1 MNRLLK
7 ITITA
12 VVLAT
17 FSLDTM
23 AADTPAASHN
33 KIEQRAGK
41 STGAPGS
48 SSDTTLQ
55 QRIEMRK
62 KTKAHWRDPPTG
74 DRASRLK
81 AKRERLEQNTGQ
93 TAPAKKEPTDTLK

>member
-7 ITITA
+7 NTIA
-12 VVLAT
+12 AAVLAA
-17 FSLDTM
+17 FSLGTM

-33 KIEQRAGK
+33 KTEQRAGE
-41 STGAPGS
+41 SIEAPES

-81 AKRERLEQNTGQ
+81 AKRERLEQNPGQ
-93 TAPAKKEPTDTLK
+93 TAPAKKEPADTLK